1 MPNPVL
7 RLRRQAHRLTV
18 LAVTGLAGC
27 VTVVDPKAPQD
38 PVGAALAQPFRD
50 LGLIQGQLPAGL
62 RQVAVEPY
70 RPLRDCPAVRAGL
83 AELKGWLGA
92 DIDVAGPRGE
102 NGAAGLAGDVVT
114 GAASLPFRSLVRRPS
129 GAHKRDRNVAAV
141 ILGGMVRRG
150 FLKGQRAAL
159 SCPVDGA

>member
-1 MPNPVL
+1 MTHPAL
-7 RLRRQAHRLTV
+7 RRRRQAHRLTV
-18 LAVTGLAGC
+18 LAVAGAGAGLAGGA
-27 VTVVDPKAPQD
+27 TV
-38 PVGAALAQPFRD
+38 AQPFRD

-70 RPLRDCPAVRAGL
+70 RPLRDCPAILAGL
-83 AELKGWLGA
+83 AELEGWLGA
-92 DIDVAGPRGE
+92 DIDVAAACGE

-114 GAASLPFRSLVRRPS
+114 GATSLPYRSLVRRLS
-129 GAHKRDRNVAAV
+129 GAHKSDRNVAAV

-159 SCPVDGA
+159 GCPVDGA